1 LSYVRELPPEFNPTP
16 HDRGILSMAHG
27 DDPASAT
34 SSFFIVLDRNP
45 GLDNQY
51 TVFGRVVEGL
61 DVIDRIEAVPVNGEA
76 PVTRIEVM
84 RVRVVR
90 STP

>member
-1 LSYVRELPPEFNPTP
+1 MQPEFNATP

-34 SSFFIVLDRNP
+34 SSFFIVLARNQ

-51 TVFGRVVEGL
+51 TVFGQVVEGL
-61 DVIDRIEAVPVNGEA
+61 DVIEKIEAVPVDGET
-76 PVTRIEVM
+76 PVTRIEVS
-84 RVRVVR
+84 RIRVV
-90 STP
+90 P